1 MLTESLGLDAFRQ
14 NGSFTVPDMLTIER
28 NDRGEPSVAFQ
39 GLDFLT
45 VFNLVLYLYT
55 DTVVDFWH
63 YTRQHPKQAFRYR
76 QIRTEL
82 MKVAAK
88 LELTRLEP
96 AIRQMVEP
104 KPSMDE
110 DMEVAFR
117 DTTLFDNGDVLLQ
130 LADGDVRVHSAL
142 MCQRCPFFEGLFKGR
157 AGGRWLSER
166 RGLLEEPDD
175 AISIDLKHIDSAMF
189 QMVLRH
195 IYADT
200 GEELF
205 DAVVTDGLD
214 EFLDLVMD
222 IMGIANELMLD
233 RLSQICQRVIGQYG
247 KLFPCLDLSNKII
260 ESSNRTHLVI
270 LLYCVNLLKRRMLT
284 LPS

>member
-1 MLTESLGLDAFRQ
+1 M
-14 NGSFTVPDMLTIER
+14 TI
-28 NDRGEPSVAFQ
+28 
-39 GLDFLT
+39 
-45 VFNLVLYLYT
+45 FNLVLYLYT

-63 YTRQHPKQAFRYR
+63 YTRQHPKLAFRYR

-96 AIRQMVEP
+96 AVRQMVEP

-117 DTTLFDNGDVLLQ
+117 DPTLFDNGDVLIQ

-142 MCQRCPFFEGLFKGR
+142 VCQRCPFFEGLFKGR

-166 RGLLEEPDD
+166 RGLLDEPDD

-195 IYADT
+195 VYADT

-205 DAVVTDGLD
+205 DSVVTDGLD

-222 IMGIANELMLD
+222 VMGVANELMLD

-247 KLFPCLDLSNKII
+247 KLSPHSSPSNK
-260 ESSNRTHLVI
+260 SLKPLSRHLVV
-270 LLYCVNLLKRRMLT
+270 LH
-284 LPS
+284 